1 MGKSLS
7 MEYTTMEQEIK
18 NLKKAS
24 AAFDTTAQ
32 NMSRS
37 ITIMIKET
45 ASSKRQEFLGRRP
58 VMSMMRQADASVRRT
73 H

>member
-1 MGKSLS
+1 MIMGKSLS

-32 NMSRS
+32 KWEDLRH
-37 ITIMIKET
+37 TI
-45 ASSKRQEFLGRRP
+45 
-58 VMSMMRQADASVRRT
+58 
-73 H
+73 

>member
-24 AAFDTTAQ
+24 AAFDTTVIFIV
-32 NMSRS
+32 S
-37 ITIMIKET
+37 I
-45 ASSKRQEFLGRRP
+45 
-58 VMSMMRQADASVRRT
+58 VR
-73 H
+73 

>member
-32 NMSRS
+32 NMSNH
-37 ITIMIKET
+37 TILY
-45 ASSKRQEFLGRRP
+45 SLSG
-58 VMSMMRQADASVRRT
+58 S
-73 H
+73 

>member
-32 NMSRS
+32 NMSTAVGNLCEHGQQMPVQF
-37 ITIMIKET
+37 IKPIMI
-45 ASSKRQEFLGRRP
+45 SLKRTSIKP
-58 VMSMMRQADASVRRT
+58 VG
-73 H
+73 